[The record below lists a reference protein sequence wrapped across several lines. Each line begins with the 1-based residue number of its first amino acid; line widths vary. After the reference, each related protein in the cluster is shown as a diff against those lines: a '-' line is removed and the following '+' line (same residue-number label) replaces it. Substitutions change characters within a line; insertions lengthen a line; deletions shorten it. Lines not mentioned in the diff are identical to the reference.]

1 MIRTLVGLLPKGS
14 EGSVGKH
21 VFFTLLGLV
30 LRAVGVVLLVPL
42 VAALFSGTPSNA
54 WPWVGWLALV
64 TVAGWVV
71 DYLVARIGYDLG
83 FSLLGRGQK
92 TVGAHV
98 EKTRLNWFTPE
109 NTSVARQSI
118 AATGPDLVGVVVY
131 LVTPVVTAILLPL
144 VIALA
149 LFAVS
154 WQLALVALLGVP
166 VLFGAYVVSGMLGR
180 KADREADSANAQLTE
195 RIVEFAGTQQALRAS
210 RRVDSEHSHVGTA
223 LKTQHNAMM
232 KLLFMQIPGHLIF
245 GLASQLMLILMAG
258 MTVYLT
264 VQGNVSVPEAIA
276 LIVVTVRYL
285 EPFTVLAEL
294 SAGVENSITML
305 RKLRTVLD
313 APVVSD
319 AAPGGAD
326 IRFDRVSFTYGDND
340 VLHELTFA
348 LEPNTTTAI
357 VGPSGSGKS
366 TVLSLIA
373 GLQEPTSGI
382 VSAGESS
389 VVFQEPYLFDGPI
402 RDNILSGNPDAT
414 DDQLHDAITAA
425 RAEGFASKPN
435 SSMLSGGQRQR
446 VSIARALLKPAPI
459 LLVDEATS
467 ARDNENEAAITTAL
481 QNSDRTRVI
490 VAHRLSS
497 IRQAD
502 RVLFLED
509 GRIIEDGSVDEL
521 LAADGRFAEFWRQQ
535 DQAAGWDLGR

>member
-1 MIRTLVGLLPKGS
+1 MIRTLVGLLPRGS
-14 EGSVGKH
+14 EGRVAKH
-21 VFFTLLGLV
+21 VFFTVLGLI

-42 VAALFSGTPSNA
+42 VAALFGGTPSAA

-64 TVAGWVV
+64 TVAGWIV
-71 DYLVARIGYDLG
+71 DYLVAQIGYELG
-83 FSLLGRGQK
+83 FSLLDRGQK
-92 TVGAHV
+92 TVAGHV

-118 AATGPDLVGVVVY
+118 AATGPDLVGVVVH

-144 VIALA
+144 VIALV

-154 WQLALVALLGVP
+154 WQLALIALVGVP
-166 VLFGAYVVSGMLGR
+166 VLFGAYVAAGMLGR
-180 KADREADSANAQLTE
+180 KADRAADSANAQLTE
-195 RIVEFAGTQQALRAS
+195 RVVEFAGTQQALRAS
-210 RRVDSEHSHVGTA
+210 RRVDSEHSHVGAA
-223 LKTQHNAMM
+223 LKNQHNAMM

-245 GLASQLMLILMAG
+245 GLASQLMLILMAT

-264 VQGNVSVPEAIA
+264 VQGQVSVPEAIA
-276 LIVVTVRYL
+276 LIVVIVRYL
-285 EPFTVLAEL
+285 EPYTVLAEL
-294 SAGVENSITML
+294 SAGVENSVTTL
-305 RKLRTVLD
+305 GKLRTVLD
-313 APVVSD
+313 APVVSP
-319 AAPGGAD
+319 AAPGSSE
-326 IRFDRVSFTYGDND
+326 IRFEDVSFTYGDTE
-340 VLHELTFA
+340 VLHNLTFT

-373 GLQEPTSGI
+373 GLQEPTGGT

-389 VVFQEPYLFDGPI
+389 VVFQEPYLFDGSI
-402 RDNILSGNPDAT
+402 RDNILSGNPEAT
-414 DDQLHDAITAA
+414 DNQFNTAVSAA
-425 RAEGFASKPN
+425 RVDGFAAKPN

-446 VSIARALLKPAPI
+446 VSIARALLKPAPV

-467 ARDNENEAAITTAL
+467 ALDNENEAAITTAL

-497 IRQAD
+497 IRHAD

-509 GRIIEDGSVDEL
+509 GRITEDGSVDDL

-535 DQAAGWDLGR
+535 DQAAGWGLGR